1 MADPNTTD
9 AGQVDGLPHPEAVA
23 IHARLDAGDARMTR
37 IEKSLAAN
45 TAATA
50 RVEANTAELLD
61 WFASGKGAFKV
72 LEGLGK
78 LAKPLAAIV
87 GLCVAVATA
96 WTIYRGGTPK

>member
-1 MADPNTTD
+1 MSSNNHTAPEDDVSP
-9 AGQVDGLPHPEAVA
+9 PHPEIVA
-23 IHARLDAGDARMTR
+23 IHARLDEGDARMER

-50 RVEANTAELLD
+50 RVEGNTAELLG
-61 WFASGKGAFKV
+61 WFENGKGAFKV

-87 GLCVAVATA
+87 GLFVAIATA
-96 WTIYRGGTPK
+96 WTIYRGGAPK

>member
-1 MADPNTTD
+1 MSTPESPNATPG
-9 AGQVDGLPHPEAVA
+9 AESHPEISA
-23 IHARLDAGDARMTR
+23 IHARLDAGDARMAR

-50 RVEANTAELLD
+50 RVEGNTAELLE

-87 GLCVAVATA
+87 GLCVAIATA
-96 WTIYRGGTPK
+96 WTIFRTGAPPK